1 MPDWL
6 IWLLLAGLGAVGEVA
21 TLAFIL
27 GPLALA
33 AVVTA
38 GVAGLGA
45 GVIVQL
51 VVFIVGSLATL
62 LLVRPIAR
70 RHMRTPPKAR
80 SGTAALIGAPA
91 VVLERVDLNSG
102 QIKLAGEVWSARALE
117 GAGTFDPGAN
127 VQVVEISGA
136 TAIIMG

>member
-1 MPDWL
+1 M
-6 IWLLLAGLGAVGEVA
+6 LLAGLGAVGEVA